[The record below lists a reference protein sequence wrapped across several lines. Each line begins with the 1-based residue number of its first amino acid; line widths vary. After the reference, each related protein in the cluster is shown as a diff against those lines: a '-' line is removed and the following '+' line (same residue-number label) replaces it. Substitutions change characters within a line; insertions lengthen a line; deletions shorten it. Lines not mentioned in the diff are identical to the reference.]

1 MNRRIARRILLH
13 GLAFAATGA
22 VALNAWAQDSQKI
35 TVKKATVVYVSGND
49 LVVKNQD
56 GAVKHFV
63 VPKDFKFHV
72 NGKDVGIDAITP
84 GTELTQ
90 TITTTAKNSTVTDIK
105 KVDAKVWQVNAP
117 YLIVT
122 LPDGKN
128 KQVKVPDGT
137 KFAVDGQQKSVFEL
151 RPGMQLTGTIVTKSP
166 QTDVSTRSRVSAKL
180 PPPPT
185 PDIIGVLLI
194 EEDEIIVR

>member
-13 GLAFAATGA
+13 GLALSAIGA
-22 VALNAWAQDSQKI
+22 VALNAWAQDSQKV

-72 NGKDVGIDAITP
+72 NGKDVGINAITP

-90 TITTTAKNSTVTDIK
+90 TIATTTKNTTVTDVK

-122 LPDGKN
+122 MPDGKN

-137 KFAVDGQQKSVFEL
+137 KFTVDGDQKTVFDL
-151 RPGMQLTGTIVTKSP
+151 HPGMQLTGTIVTKTP
-166 QTDVSTRSRVSAKL
+166 QTDVSTRSRVTAKV

-185 PDIIGVLLI
+185 PEIIGVLLI
-194 EEDEIIVR
+194 EEDDIIVR